1 MTCDFYPPG
10 VTNGR
15 PKAKKKLF
23 LKENS
28 SHDCSTPTSIGSSSE
43 LRDVA
48 ASMTKLS
55 CTPPEKTSP
64 RGWGRGRGRGGWN
77 RGKVQKKMIDLMGG
91 LGADMSP
98 DFVPYKKRTF
108 TTKINHKVA
117 QQSSVYTQPDQKL
130 RGTERHKCYTNQQRS
145 REMEQVAN
153 VTNHLVASSMFYSS
167 FSIPGLI

>member
-28 SHDCSTPTSIGSSSE
+28 SHDCSTPTSSSE
-43 LRDVA
+43 LGDVA

-55 CTPPEKTSP
+55 CTPTEKTGP

-77 RGKVQKKMIDLMGG
+77 RGKVQKKMSDLMSG
-91 LGADMSP
+91 LDADVSP
-98 DFVPYKKRTF
+98 DFVPYKKRTC

-117 QQSSVYTQPDQKL
+117 QQSGVYTQPDQKL
-130 RGTERHKCYTNQQRS
+130 RGTERHKCYTNRQRS

-153 VTNHLVASSMFYSS
+153 VTNHQVASSLFYSS
-167 FSIPGLI
+167 LSILV